1 MSGEQTDS
9 TVLLMEDFFSKES
22 YFARLEEDDRENLNE
37 LISLVGDLAEEK
49 GFVLHLCAVGGTV
62 DPSRINQTHK
72 DIDVFCHCP
81 ELAII
86 NNPRE
91 TNTKAFFDFFSEV
104 AKRKSWKYDFEDAFF
119 DCFEHAGDGKFIIKP
134 LSGKPIE
141 ILPLRKDS
149 ENAISFEEFL
159 TKKSGVSG
167 IVMLS

>member
-9 TVLLMEDFFSKES
+9 TVSFKEDFFSKES
-22 YFARLEEDDRENLNE
+22 YFARLEEDDRKNLNE
-37 LISLVGDLAEEK
+37 LISLVSGLAEEK

-81 ELAII
+81 ELAIT

-91 TNTKAFFDFFSEV
+91 TNTKAFFDFFAEA
-104 AKRKSWKYDFEDAFF
+104 AKRKGWKYAFEDAFF
-119 DCFEHAGDGKFIIKP
+119 DGFDHAGDGKFIIKP

-149 ENAISFEEFL
+149 EKAISFEGFL
-159 TKKSGVSG
+159 ARKSGASG
-167 IVMLS
+167 IVVLS